1 MVDLSATG
9 MRVRSLV
16 RLQRLEELDAQ
27 LVLRDGS
34 KVAVHGRVVWTQES
48 SDAPGPAEFGLELSQ
63 VPEAYFTA
71 LAALFAD
78 SE

>member
-1 MVDLSATG
+1 MSATG

-16 RLQRLEELDAQ
+16 RLERLQTIEARV
-27 LVLRDGS
+27 VLRDGNS
-34 KVAVHGRVVWTQES
+34 VAVRGRVVWTQE
-48 SDAPGPAEFGLELSQ
+48 ATGVAGPAEFGPELSE
-63 VPEAYFTA
+63 VPEAYFSA